1 MNSRKRPKVI
11 DIEKGISS
19 LQEGLLEDNYSI
31 VGYALYKVN
40 EWRVMEQI
48 DNWTYSKRELEN
60 EWKKEKKQASFDTDE
75 DRELYKSSMQQKVDQ
90 LIAA

>member
-40 EWRVMEQI
+40 E
-48 DNWTYSKRELEN
+48 
-60 EWKKEKKQASFDTDE
+60 
-75 DRELYKSSMQQKVDQ
+75 
-90 LIAA
+90 